1 MSQSNE
7 NGQLSARVLFLGRK
21 NGENGEIFHLSFDIF
36 HLPFVWKNCRLV
48 SGLVRRARDK
58 SPFQTEGGFKWP
70 HENCQMTNGK

>member
-1 MSQSNE
+1 MNQSNE
-7 NGQLSARVLFLGRK
+7 NGQLSARVLFLGGKMGKTGRFS
-21 NGENGEIFHLSFDIF
+21 ICHLTFF

-48 SGLVRRARDK
+48 SGLVRCARDK